1 MPTKREV
8 PKGAEGAKP
17 RIKTQPIAE
26 VEGIMRDPKRR
37 VRAGSYYP
45 KGHAGALPAEPP
57 AVAPPAAPL
66 GPAPEGAGGGK
77 PQRSNRLKALGT
89 RVGLGALGTLAGY
102 AAYQAGT
109 RAMGIN
115 TQQLIAKA
123 LADMQDRDRKDR
135 LQQVAAQAREDS
147 YRDSINMNLT
157 RVQQYAPDLY
167 AKVAAGRQLP
177 QGAVVIGG
185 APRQDLLNELGRAMA
200 DGRFTQ

>member
-1 MPTKREV
+1 
-8 PKGAEGAKP
+8 
-17 RIKTQPIAE
+17 
-26 VEGIMRDPKRR
+26 
-37 VRAGSYYP
+37 
-45 KGHAGALPAEPP
+45 
-57 AVAPPAAPL
+57 
-66 GPAPEGAGGGK
+66 
-77 PQRSNRLKALGT
+77 
-89 RVGLGALGTLAGY
+89 
-102 AAYQAGT
+102 
-109 RAMGIN
+109 MGVN
-115 TQQLIAKA
+115 TQQLMAKA